1 MSGSIAAASANAATS
16 TAQSPKLAG
25 DFNTFLTLLTT
36 QIKNQTPTDPL
47 DVNQMT
53 NQLVQF
59 ASVEQQIAMNQNLQS
74 LVSLEQASQLTA
86 SAPLIGRKV
95 EVDATQISLQSGSGA
110 LKLPAAGS
118 SQTAQVTIRGSG
130 NQIIRQE
137 TVQLGSGPTTWSWN
151 GLNGSG
157 VTMPDGAYNASVTGI
172 GAGGKTEAL
181 PFTSLATVTGAERVN
196 GQLQLLMG
204 QLRAGFDKLRSVSSS
219 SGS

>member
-16 TAQSPKLAG
+16 AAQSPKLAG

-130 NQIIRQE
+130 NQIVRQE

-157 VTMPDGAYNASVTGI
+157 VTMPDGAYTASVTGI
-172 GAGGKTEAL
+172 GTGGKTEAL

-196 GQLQLLMG
+196 GQLQLMMG
-204 QLRAGFDKLRSVSSS
+204 QMRAGFDKLRSVSS
-219 SGS
+219 GS